1 MTETVNRVLDMIN
14 NAKRHMA
21 MFEIKNESSPIS
33 YILTKVA
40 YDYAYI
46 KEEDNIISLI
56 DEDEAEVFTFNC
68 DDVVVMSN
76 DVLIFNEIDAVITF
90 F

>member
-21 MFEIKNESSPIS
+21 LFEINNESSPIS

-46 KEEDNIISLI
+46 KENERIISLI
-56 DEDEAEVFTFNC
+56 DEDEAEVFTFDC
-68 DDVVVMSN
+68 TDAIIMSN
-76 DVLIFNEIDAVITF
+76 DILCFNRADAVITF
-90 F
+90 I

>member
-21 MFEIKNESSPIS
+21 LFEINNESSPIS

-68 DDVVVMSN
+68 DDVVIMSN
-76 DVLIFNEIDAVITF
+76 DVLIFSKIDAVITF